1 MSGGSLD
8 YVYFKVEEAAESV
21 RARAEGNPLY
31 LAFSDH
37 LKLVATALHD
47 IEWVLSS
54 DTSPGDDTR
63 AIERVLGDKESS
75 IKKKFFLSEAE
86 RVIGELQALI
96 NSEKPSPLP
105 RQKRD

>member
-8 YVYFKVEEAAESV
+8 YVYSKIEDVAESV
-21 RARAEGNPLY
+21 RVRADGNPLY
-31 LAFSDH
+31 LAFADH
-37 LKLVATALHD
+37 LKLVAVALHD
-47 IEWVLSS
+47 IEWVTSGDSS
-54 DTSPGDDTR
+54 QGDDTE

-96 NSEKPSPLP
+96 NSDK
-105 RQKRD
+105 